1 MFIDTDSDRRHVED
15 EAGQRKCGEAIASAI
30 AGRYNLI
37 KKSVTHTDAAAGGIH
52 CGDTVKIIGKTYATG
67 QRIPEWVK
75 LQKHT
80 VKNIDTRT
88 GRALLKEINSWVYLK
103 DLTVVTSAT
112 AEIAPGSTVTIK
124 PGAVYGGLT
133 ATRGRTIPKNSLLRR
148 SMWSRNT
155 NKCRRAGSIAQRH
168 NVVGGRIKFG
178 GNLIWI

>member
-1 MFIDTDSDRRHVED
+1 M
-15 EAGQRKCGEAIASAI
+15 
-30 AGRYNLI
+30 
-37 KKSVTHTDAAAGGIH
+37 
-52 CGDTVKIIGKTYATG
+52 
-67 QRIPEWVK
+67 K

-133 ATRGRTIPKNSLLRR
+133 ATRGRTIPKKQLAPKKHVVSKIQINAEVREALLSDIMSWVAVSSLE
-148 SMWSRNT
+148 
-155 NKCRRAGSIAQRH
+155 GI
-168 NVVGGRIKFG
+168 
-178 GNLIWI
+178 